1 MWPGSAVAF
10 AVAEAAFR
18 RGLASAGAAACRCG
32 AASARIARVT
42 AAAAAR
48 RLLKT
53 SAACR
58 LLQTAD
64 FVEGVVVEVEL
75 GVAAGSGSLLA
86 ANLTAAGINA
96 ALAQEGVAPVSA
108 IVSGPSLLASA
119 EFGPC
124 PADAYCPTQDTV
136 VACPPNTSAPA
147 GSAREEECRCL
158 PGFAGAARN
167 CSLCAV
173 DHFCPG
179 GGLAALATPEACPA
193 NASTRG
199 RVGAR
204 APADC
209 VCDAGWM
216 PGAGVMID
224 DPSEGSFV
232 SAGAPACVVCP
243 ADSFCHGEARV
254 ACPAHSSAPRG
265 ATSVADCACDSG
277 RFRTACAHDDPS
289 FDDPSF
295 SEAAD
300 CVACAACPPTSV
312 CHAGGAVEVCAANAS
327 NVNFACRC
335 AVGCPSFFYRCDPSF
350 IVLTETSSGSFLTE
364 TSSGSF

>member
-1 MWPGSAVAF
+1 M
-10 AVAEAAFR
+10 
-18 RGLASAGAAACRCG
+18 
-32 AASARIARVT
+32 
-42 AAAAAR
+42 
-48 RLLKT
+48 
-53 SAACR
+53 
-58 LLQTAD
+58 
-64 FVEGVVVEVEL
+64 
-75 GVAAGSGSLLA
+75 
-86 ANLTAAGINA
+86 
-96 ALAQEGVAPVSA
+96 
-108 IVSGPSLLASA
+108 SGPTLLASA

-179 GGLAALATPEACPA
+179 GALPEACPA

-216 PGAGVMID
+216 PGAGD
-224 DPSEGSFV
+224 DDQGSSFV
-232 SAGAPACVVCP
+232 AAGAPACVVCP

-335 AVGCPSFFYRCDPSF
+335 VVGCP
-350 IVLTETSSGSFLTE
+350 
-364 TSSGSF
+364 